1 MLILSI
7 STRISLSGFALMGWT
22 LALVQAGHQLD
33 TKGVLI
39 NNLVTFRTPP
49 FVGSYGVVPFPV
61 KVVRKYI
68 DLGELRIGDFESLGI
83 FLFVE
88 FSTYGQTCL
97 GRRSG
102 NELDDCAK
110 TAQGFAAPVDA
121 DEREKPVLD
130 FIPLAGSG
138 RQVAPRDRELQFVGQ
153 FL

>member
-1 MLILSI
+1 M
-7 STRISLSGFALMGWT
+7 
-22 LALVQAGHQLD
+22 
-33 TKGVLI
+33 
-39 NNLVTFRTPP
+39 
-49 FVGSYGVVPFPV
+49 

-102 NELDDCAK
+102 NEFDDCSK

-130 FIPLAGSG
+130 FIPLAGPR
-138 RQVAPRDRELQFVGQ
+138 RQVAHRDRELKFIGQ